1 MNKQGEEYLNI
12 CEMFLQTQ
20 ANSLFEKELT
30 EGNYTLPFEFKVPLN
45 TPSSYE
51 QIFDKKEKALIVYL
65 LQAELFLD
73 K

>member
-1 MNKQGEEYLNI
+1 LNKQGEEYMNM
-12 CEMFLQTQ
+12 CEMFFQTQ
-20 ANSLFEKELT
+20 ANSLFENELK
-30 EGNYTLPFEFKVPLN
+30 EGNYCLPFEFVVPLN

-51 QIFDKKEKALIVYL
+51 QLFGKKEKASIIYL